1 MDNAFLGM
9 KCGSLSPAVEV
20 SLKESNS
27 FSVWVLAMVRTEN
40 HGEDSGFPDPAR
52 RTAGIC
58 SDHSLASE
66 FPPVS
71 VSLLLAL
78 DQGAAKGRKSRA
90 RGPAV
95 AVTAKG
101 RCGVISAHSC
111 RGPAASQGGAP
122 GGGPAQLGSMTC

>member
-1 MDNAFLGM
+1 M

-20 SLKESNS
+20 SSKESNR
-27 FSVWVLAMVRTEN
+27 FSVWVLTMVRTEN
-40 HGEDSGFPDPAR
+40 PGEDSGFRDPAR

-66 FPPVS
+66 FAPVS

-78 DQGAAKGRKSRA
+78 DQGAAKGKKSRA

-111 RGPAASQGGAP
+111 RGPAASRGGAP
-122 GGGPAQLGSMTC
+122 GGGPAQLGSVTC